1 MLDPSEKA
9 YCRAL
14 QALGD
19 KQYQRAAGFFDQAAE
34 FFSDNQEFNLLRE
47 TAQLLVEVKKEIAV
61 AEKRDD
67 ETLIIEEKF
76 TDGQETILPGQVP
89 EERSGDNLPGV

>member
-9 YCRAL
+9 YCQAL
-14 QALGD
+14 QALED
-19 KQYQRAAGFFDQAAE
+19 QQYQQAAGLFDQAAE
-34 FFSDNQEFNLLRE
+34 FFADNQEFNLLRE
-47 TAQLLVEVKKEIAV
+47 TARLLVEVKREIAV

-76 TDGQETILPGQVP
+76 TDGQETILP
-89 EERSGDNLPGV
+89 